1 VKETFTH
8 FTAVCPQFREART
21 AAHNQLREIVSNW
34 LQNQLAESG
43 GWRLF
48 EEVRMAQMGLRLR
61 PVSADV
67 VINAGRHMQLKADGM
82 CDVGR
87 LQPDLVALSWA
98 RRRIAIIDISRPS
111 DSYIEQLQ
119 SAHDR
124 KKNSYQPLLQALQE
138 YTDNGWQIAIFP
150 WVVGVR
156 GLIIE
161 SHVKEVLGF
170 LEIPSTAWKHII
182 EASVRTSV
190 EGFAFL
196 HQVRLSTP
204 QARQTWRGLGRQG
217 TGRQGENVAS
227 QAIGKQWRE
236 KWGGENL
243 QKLMLRWKNM
253 TSARRRRNGA
263 RDSNWRAPPAP
274 D

>member
-1 VKETFTH
+1 
-8 FTAVCPQFREART
+8 
-21 AAHNQLREIVSNW
+21 
-34 LQNQLAESG
+34 
-43 GWRLF
+43 
-48 EEVRMAQMGLRLR
+48 MAQMGLRLR
-61 PVSADV
+61 QVSADV
-67 VINAGRHMQLKADGM
+67 VISAGRHMQLKADGI
-82 CDVGR
+82 CDVGS

-119 SAHDR
+119 SANDR
-124 KKNSYQPLLQALQE
+124 KKNRYQPLLQALQE

-156 GLIIE
+156 GLILVIK
-161 SHVKEVLGF
+161 SHVKEVLGL

-204 QARQTWRGLGRQG
+204 QGRQKWRRPCRQG

-227 QAIGKQWRE
+227 QAIGKRWRE

-243 QKLMLRWKNM
+243 QELMLRWKNM
-253 TSARRRRNGA
+253 TSARRRHNGA
-263 RDSNWRAPPAP
+263 RDSNWRALSAP